1 MLTFVNGKEAV
12 GKMKKKEIGY
22 KGFNVND
29 NGQLY
34 CRDTIFEV
42 GKIYTLKGDPIIC
55 KHGFHYCR
63 NLNDIDQYYNL
74 RSSVICEV
82 EILGKTVYDT
92 DGRKSCTNKIKITKM
107 LTKEQ
112 VWSISNTGKDNTGFM
127 NSGDRNSGYRNSGD
141 GNSGDGNSGGGNSGD
156 RNSGYR
162 NSGDFNSGNE
172 NSGYRNSGGGNS
184 GDFNSGYR
192 NSGYRNSGDFNSGNG
207 NSGYMNTKENKV
219 FIFDVLSDMTPSEF
233 LNSKYWDALTYANFP
248 LTEWIEYT
256 DEEKKQDKAKEL
268 IGGYLKTND
277 YKATC
282 ARWWADTPKGQRK
295 IIMSMPNFDADK
307 FFEITGIKV

>member
-1 MLTFVNGKEAV
+1 
-12 GKMKKKEIGY
+12 MKKKEIGY

-92 DGRKSCTNKIKITKM
+92 DGRKSCTNKIKITKT

-127 NSGDRNSGYRNSGD
+127 NSGDRNSGD
-141 GNSGDGNSGGGNSGD
+141 G
-156 RNSGYR
+156 
-162 NSGDFNSGNE
+162 
-172 NSGYRNSGGGNS
+172 
-184 GDFNSGYR
+184 NSGYR
-192 NSGYRNSGDFNSGNG
+192 NSGYRNSGDFNSGDG

-233 LNSKYWDALTYANFP
+233 LNSKYWNALTYANFP